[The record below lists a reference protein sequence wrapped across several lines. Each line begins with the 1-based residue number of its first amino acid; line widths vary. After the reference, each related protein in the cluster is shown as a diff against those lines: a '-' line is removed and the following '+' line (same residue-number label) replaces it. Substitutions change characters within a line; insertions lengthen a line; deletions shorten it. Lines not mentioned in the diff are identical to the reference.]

1 MFKREKFKALL
12 HHAIARVEDPSRLGA
27 VKLNKI
33 AWFVDTHQYLTTG
46 ESMTGARYIKKPQGP
61 VPKALLPVMEELQN
75 SDAVMIETVSYY
87 GKGKR
92 QFRSMSDPDTSVFS
106 ADEMATINRV
116 TDAIANS
123 HTAKSISDM
132 THGAAWKLADDGEDL
147 PFHAYLA
154 DEFQI
159 ATPADIAWATERM
172 NAPEQMVA

>member
-33 AWFVDTHQYLTTG
+33 AWFSDTHQYLTTG
-46 ESMTGARYIKKPQGP
+46 ESITGARYIKKPQGP
-61 VPKALLPVMEELQN
+61 VPKALVPVMQELQDE
-75 SDAVMIETVSYY
+75 DAVMIEMVNYY

-92 QFRSMSDPDTSVFS
+92 QFRSMSDPDDAVFT
-106 ADEMATINRV
+106 AEELATIDRI

-159 ATPADIAWATERM
+159 ATDADVTWATDRM
-172 NAPEQMVA
+172 KTAGQIAA

>member
-33 AWFVDTHQYLTTG
+33 AWFSDAHKYLTTG
-46 ESMTGARYIKKPQGP
+46 ESITGARFIKKPQGP
-61 VPKALLPVMEELQN
+61 VPKALIPVMQELQ
-75 SDAVMIETVSYY
+75 DEDTVMIETVNYY

-92 QFRSMSDPDTSVFS
+92 QFRSMRDPDDSVFTP
-106 ADEMATINRV
+106 EEIATINRI

-123 HTAKSISDM
+123 HTAKTISDA
-132 THGAAWKLADDGEDL
+132 THGAAWKLAEDGEDL

-154 DEFQI
+154 DEFQV
-159 ATPADIAWATERM
+159 ATPADIAWATDRM
-172 NAPEQMVA
+172 KAAEQQAA

>member
-33 AWFVDTHQYLTTG
+33 AWFSDTHQYLTTG
-46 ESMTGARYIKKPQGP
+46 ESITGARYMKKAQGP
-61 VPKALLPVMEELQN
+61 VPKALIPVMQELQHE
-75 SDAVMIETVSYY
+75 DAVMIETVNYY

-92 QFRSMSDPDTSVFS
+92 QFRLMSAPDDTVFS
-106 ADEMATINRV
+106 ADEIATIDRI

-132 THGAAWKLADDGEDL
+132 THGAAWKLAEEGEDL

-159 ATPADIAWATERM
+159 ATPADIEWATGRM
-172 NAPEQMVA
+172 RAAEQLAA